1 MSMQS
6 TSGPNVAV
14 PVASHA
20 KLDVSKLTPKISIK
34 NLEFFYGDSRAL
46 KGITMSLYANK
57 ATAFIGPS
65 GCGKSTLL
73 RILNRIY
80 DLYPGQRVTAREM
93 VALADPPA
101 ATVAEVG
108 DAAIEKSLVT
118 VPLVTIAW
126 AI

>member
-1 MSMQS
+1 MPGVVDEAVAIDSVELAPEV
-6 TSGPNVAV
+6 TEVGDRVAV
-14 PVASHA
+14 TPAGAPETVRATVCAEPEVVA
-20 KLDVSKLTPKISIK
+20 V
-34 NLEFFYGDSRAL
+34 
-46 KGITMSLYANK
+46 
-57 ATAFIGPS
+57 
-65 GCGKSTLL
+65 
-73 RILNRIY
+73 
-80 DLYPGQRVTAREM
+80 EM